1 MYDTIL
7 VPTDGSEPSELAAE
21 HAIDIAAKYG
31 AEEHALFVVD
41 ETGPGGHWD
50 VVVEEQESD
59 GERALDAVGAL
70 GADAGVAVEK
80 HLRRGRP
87 YEEIVDAAADY
98 GADLLVMGTHGQT
111 GFDRIASAGSTTE
124 RVVRLTDV
132 PVLVVGGAG
141 ASDR

>member
-21 HAIDIAAKYG
+21 HAIDIASRYG
-31 AEEHALFVVD
+31 ATVHALFVVD
-41 ETGPGGHWD
+41 ATGPGGHWD
-50 VVVEEQESD
+50 MVVEEQESD
-59 GERALDAVGAL
+59 GERALDAVEAL
-70 GADAGVAVEK
+70 GEDAGVAVEK

-98 GADLLVMGTHGQT
+98 AADLAVMGTHGQT

-124 RVVRLTDV
+124 RVVRLTQV
-132 PVLVVGGAG
+132 PVLVVGGAERG
-141 ASDR
+141 ER